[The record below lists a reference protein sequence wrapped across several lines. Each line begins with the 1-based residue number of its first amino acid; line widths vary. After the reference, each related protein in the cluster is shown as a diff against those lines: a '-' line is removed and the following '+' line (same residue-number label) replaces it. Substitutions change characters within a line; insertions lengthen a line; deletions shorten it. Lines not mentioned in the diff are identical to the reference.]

1 MHLLAQEEYG
11 LRCMLQVARSKGEEP
26 LTIPEIADA
35 EGLSA
40 EYTAKLMRALRRG
53 GLVVSTRGAGGGYRL
68 ARPAGEI
75 TAWEVLQ
82 VLGGSFFPEGFCE
95 SHPGQRRDCIHST
108 NCSVRALWRTV
119 EDAVRSVLGKITLA
133 DLQKPEAAMLLWLS
147 GDAHRPQERA
157 ESDGARSSA

>member
-11 LRCMLQVARSKGEEP
+11 LRCILQVARRGPEES
-26 LTIPEIADA
+26 LTIPQIAEA

-68 ARPAGEI
+68 ARPAAEI

-82 VLGGSFFPEGFCE
+82 VLGGSFFPESFCE
-95 SHPGQRRDCIHST
+95 THPGQRRDCIHST

-119 EDAVRSVLGKITLA
+119 EHTVSAVLQRITLS
-133 DLQKPEAAMLLWLS
+133 DMRKPETEMMVWLS
-147 GDAHRPQERA
+147 EPPPDPTALPELR
-157 ESDGARSSA
+157 